1 MPKCGLCGGI
11 ISRTLIPH
19 GAICEDDTKADKL
32 NDLRQENK

>member
-1 MPKCGLCGGI
+1 MPKCGLCGGA

-32 NDLRQENK
+32 NDLRQEK